1 MRAGADDAH
10 VAHQY
15 VKELR
20 EFVKAG
26 LAHETA
32 DRGDAIIIHTGLSK
46 IAGIIHPHT
55 SELVTGERFVISAC
69 THLFKENR
77 SAALKF
83 NEDSQHR
90 IKPAENKYNNS

>member
-26 LAHETA
+26 LAHEAA
-32 DRGDAIIIHTGLSK
+32 DRGDAVIIHTGLPNITGVIRS
-46 IAGIIHPHT
+46 HT
-55 SELVTGERFVISAC
+55 SELVTGKRFVISAG
-69 THLFKENR
+69 TDLFKENR
-77 SAALKF
+77 TAALKF
-83 NEDSQHR
+83 NKDGQHR
-90 IKPAENKYNNS
+90 I